1 MVSQYFTMIVNVN
14 FILCC
19 RYEQVDAD
27 EHIAQ
32 CLQAV
37 MDLEL
42 ENDLELL

>member
-1 MVSQYFTMIVNVN
+1 MTDD
-14 FILCC
+14 FILFH

-27 EHIAQ
+27 EHITQ